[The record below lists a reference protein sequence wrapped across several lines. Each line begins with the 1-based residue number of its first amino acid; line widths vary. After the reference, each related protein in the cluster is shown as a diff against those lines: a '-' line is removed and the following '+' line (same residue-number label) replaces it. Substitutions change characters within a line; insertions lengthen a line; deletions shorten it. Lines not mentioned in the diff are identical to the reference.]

1 VGYLRDLSASVRQ
14 ALADGLDAD
23 SAVATSPIPERYT
36 LPPQAPRAAELGDL
50 MRHLHRLNVLA
61 TYRGLQ
67 AEVDAGGPALT
78 PA

>member
-23 SAVATSPIPERYT
+23 SAVATSPIPERYS
-36 LPPQAPRAAELGDL
+36 LPPRAPHAAQLRALV
-50 MRHLHRLNVLA
+50 RHLHRLNVLA

-67 AEVDAGGPALT
+67 AEADAGGPAAT